1 MKKVVLI
8 AFIIALLPAKI
19 FAGNVSHLMQKI
31 MESNVTLKK
40 YRAQTDAVIAGN
52 NTGLTLADPEV
63 EFNYLW
69 GSPQDV
75 GQRKDISVTQR
86 FDYATVFGVKR
97 REARSKNELAEV
109 EYEQARMLLQQETV
123 MLLADIASA
132 NETIKEHKSRLATA
146 EKIAE
151 MLKKKMNAGEAN
163 KIELNKAL
171 LDLAEHKADLAQ
183 TEMEREELMGNVLL
197 LQAMSEEMKMQ
208 LCSLSME
215 DLKEYISALGNTT
228 FWQLEQEKAQKEE
241 NVAAAELQSARSAGL
256 PELTAGYM
264 SELTRE
270 EKFRG
275 ITLGLS
281 IPLWSNRGNIAKAKQ
296 QKIALQ
302 AEREETIANLTAQR
316 NAIVARL
323 RNLSQL
329 IDTMEAS
336 LKASSSEVLLQ
347 KALAEGEISIVDY
360 ISDRES
366 YYDLKSRIIDAR
378 TEHVKKLAELN
389 MLSPAM

>member
-1 MKKVVLI
+1 MKKLVLI
-8 AFIIALLPAKI
+8 ALISTLLPAKI
-19 FAGNVSHLMQKI
+19 FSGNVSPIIQKI

-97 REARSKNELAEV
+97 KEARSKNELAEV

-183 TEMEREELMGNVLL
+183 EEMERDELMGNVLL

-208 LCSLSME
+208 LCSISME
-215 DLKEYISALGNTT
+215 DLKEYVSALGNTT

-281 IPLWSNRGNIAKAKQ
+281 IPLWGNRGNIAKAKQ

-336 LKASSSEVLLQ
+336 LKASSSEALMQ

-366 YYDLKSRIIDAR
+366 YYDLKSRIIEAR